1 MQKKIRIATRKS
13 KLALWQAEHVKAQL
27 LQFFPQLDVEIH
39 GVMTAGDK
47 YQAGPL
53 SQIGDKSLFVKE
65 LELAL
70 LNNEADI
77 AVHSMKDIPME
88 IPAEFTI
95 AAIGPREDARD
106 VLLSNHYADLAS
118 LPEQAT
124 VGTSSL
130 RRICQLKALRPDI
143 NLKTLRG
150 NVDSRLKQL
159 DEDKFDAIILAA
171 AGLIRLGVAE
181 RITEYL
187 PTNKILPA
195 VGQGALGIECHRDNK
210 EVLPYLVQ
218 LNNSDSD
225 VCIGV
230 ERLIATQLNAGCHVP
245 LAAYAKLKGETLS
258 IHAMVGNPKTA
269 QIISAAAHGPKNN
282 TEVLAGQITKK
293 LLAQGADK
301 ILQSYA
307 NHGNGFSS

>member
-13 KLALWQAEHVKAQL
+13 KLALWQAEHIKAQL
-27 LQFFPQLDVEIH
+27 LQLFPQLNVEIH
-39 GVMTAGDK
+39 GIVTSGDK

-53 SQIGDKSLFVKE
+53 NQIGDKSLFVKE

-70 LNNEADI
+70 LNDEADI

-88 IPAEFTI
+88 MPPEFII

-106 VLLSNHYADLAS
+106 VLISNHYPDLAS
-118 LPEQAT
+118 LPENAT
-124 VGTSSL
+124 IGTSSL

-143 NLKTLRG
+143 IPKTLRG

-171 AGLIRLGVAE
+171 AGLIRLDAAK

-187 PTNKILPA
+187 PTNKFIPA
-195 VGQGALGIECHRDNK
+195 VGQGALGIECHHDNK
-210 EVLPYLVQ
+210 EVLPYLAQ
-218 LNNSDSD
+218 LNNPEAEL
-225 VCIGV
+225 CIGI

-245 LAAYAKLKGETLS
+245 LAAYAKLKGDTLS
-258 IHAMVGNPKTA
+258 IHAMVGNPITG
-269 QIISAAAHGPKNN
+269 QIIHGAAHGPKNTTDN
-282 TEVLAGQITKK
+282 LAAEITQK
-293 LLAQGADK
+293 LLVEGADK

-307 NHGNGFSS
+307 NHSNGFSS